1 MVSEGVDVPRLS
13 VGVYA
18 TMTATPLF
26 FAQAVGRFVRARSRG
41 ETATVFVPSV
51 PRLLTYASEM
61 EVQRDHALKRRTPD
75 EAQLLADAAREQNTA
90 DADVDGEKHQFQAL
104 ASEADFEKVLYD
116 GGEFG
121 LTTMAGSAEE
131 QEYLGLPGLLDPTQV
146 RDLLQRRQADQLA
159 RSREESADG
168 SATARQAAD
177 RQVHQ
182 ATHQRLRAL
191 RKELNTLVAAW
202 HHRTDLPHGVIHTK
216 LREATGGPPS
226 AIADEET
233 LTRRIDLIRQWAVTG
248 SGPR

>member
-1 MVSEGVDVPRLS
+1 M
-13 VGVYA
+13 
-18 TMTATPLF
+18 
-26 FAQAVGRFVRARSRG
+26 
-41 ETATVFVPSV
+41 
-51 PRLLTYASEM
+51 
-61 EVQRDHALKRRTPD
+61 
-75 EAQLLADAAREQNTA
+75 
-90 DADVDGEKHQFQAL
+90 
-104 ASEADFEKVLYD
+104 LYD

-121 LTTMAGSAEE
+121 LTTTAGSAEE

-146 RDLLQRRQADQLA
+146 RDLLQRRQADQVA
-159 RSREESADG
+159 RSRAESPDDPPAG
-168 SATARQAAD
+168 QRAAEH
-177 RQVHQ
+177 RVHQ

-202 HHRTDLPHGVIHTK
+202 HHRTELPHGVIHNK